1 MANYTRFTTAAYDFE
16 TAEEIVQELSEYE
29 GFIGCNYYWVMDR
42 VKVVAYYHTNG
53 MGSPDLI
60 KECPNVTGF
69 STIKKLPE
77 VMLVWHEV
85 LLKLPKGQ
93 TWPEFAR
100 ALKNEP
106 LRMKL
111 NGYIDTWYPN
121 LPDKIKVKYLGVN

>member
-53 MGSPDLI
+53 MES
-60 KECPNVTGF
+60 PNVTGF

-100 ALKNEP
+100 TLKNEP